1 MLKKYVKP
9 EAEMKSFAVIDKIA
23 SNLDTWT
30 TQRGADLGL
39 GEAAGFTTSYKM
51 SSLMQG

>member
-23 SNLDTWT
+23 SNLDNWT
-30 TQRGADLGL
+30 TDRGTGLGL
-39 GEAAGFTTSYKM
+39 GGGAGYTTSYKM
-51 SSLMQG
+51 TSLMQG

>member
-9 EAEMKSFAVIDKIA
+9 EAEMKSFEAIEKIA
-23 SNLDTWT
+23 NNLDSWT
-30 TQRGADLGL
+30 SQRGTGLGL
-39 GEAAGFTTSYKM
+39 GGGAGYTTSYRM